1 MLGAESARIA
11 QLQYKNG
18 LTSLTDAT
26 QAERDNLSAQND
38 LVNARVNYIDAIVRL
53 RVSVGASDPVAIVDF
68 RNP

>member
-1 MLGAESARIA
+1 
-11 QLQYKNG
+11 